1 MNSKF
6 ESFLKELPN
15 ISGIGL
21 YFIETA
27 DGYINYNEVT
37 HKFQKLRDFGGYREY
52 SQSGIVEL
60 TENEHQNLESDI
72 EKNYF
77 VFTAHY
83 KDSRGR
89 IILYNGFKGGNYVKY
104 IRTLPD
110 MSDYTIKMAKRIRKW

>member
-15 ISGIGL
+15 ISGIGI

-27 DGYINYNEVT
+27 DGYINYNEIS
-37 HKFQKLRDFGGYREY
+37 HKFQKLIDFGGYRQY

-60 TENEHQNLESDI
+60 SKDESRNLESDI
-72 EKNYF
+72 EKGFF

-89 IILYNGFKGGNYVKY
+89 VILYNGFKEGK
-104 IRTLPD
+104 
-110 MSDYTIKMAKRIRKW
+110 K

>member
-15 ISGIGL
+15 VSGIGM

-27 DGYINYNEVT
+27 NGYINYNEIT
-37 HKFQKLRDFGGYREY
+37 HTFQKLQDFGGYRQY
-52 SQSGIVEL
+52 SQSGIMEL
-60 TENEHQNLESDI
+60 SNEEKENLESDI

-89 IILYNGFKGGNYVKY
+89 IILYNGFKEGK
-104 IRTLPD
+104 
-110 MSDYTIKMAKRIRKW
+110 K